1 MEYTI
6 QKLAR
11 LAGITTRT
19 LRYYDEIGLLAPAR
33 LSPSGYRIYQ
43 EEEVNKLQ
51 EILFYREMDLPLAV
65 IRDLMTAPDHNRA
78 GTLKEHLKALKAQ
91 QEQLELVIANV
102 EKTIEREE
110 GKRTMTDQEKF
121 EGLKKRLLEENEEK
135 YGEEIRESY
144 GEACVEESNRKM
156 MNLTKAEYDEMNLL
170 AEQILSLL
178 EEAVRNHEDP
188 KSEAGLQIAL
198 LHRKWLSFPWTSYT
212 LEAHRGV
219 VDMYLADPRFTK
231 YYDRNLP
238 GCAKFLRDAVYLNLI
253 A

>member
-78 GTLKEHLKALKAQ
+78 GTLKEHLKALKAL

-198 LHRKWLSFPWTSYT
+198 LHRKWLSFPWTAYT